1 MQSYLNQLLEDL
13 ANAKSK
19 VPPPKD
25 YALLYP
31 EHPAADPQYDG
42 ELDYIIAWEMG
53 EEYQM
58 SELFE
63 IESSAF
69 PPAEQLTAE
78 QAEALCEA
86 ILDLWAAFNIHAD
99 FPENIP
105 PKLLYKALRNK
116 WEGEPIGYVPEGTM
130 HLEFCH
136 YEPEECPWGME
147 LCACK
152 DLVEEWKNNPVQLTP
167 EQEAHWQ
174 KGNKANGAWI
184 NPDLLDENG
193 NFDPSKLTNIDDDD
207 TPLPF

>member
-1 MQSYLNQLLEDL
+1 MQAYLNHLLEDL

-25 YALLYP
+25 YSLLYP

-42 ELDYIIAWEMG
+42 DLDYIIALEMG
-53 EEYQM
+53 EEYPM

-63 IESSAF
+63 IERSAL
-69 PPAEQLTAE
+69 PPAEQLTDD
-78 QAEALCEA
+78 QAETLCEA
-86 ILDLWAAFNIHAD
+86 ILDLWAAFNICAD

-105 PKLLYKALRNK
+105 PKLLYKVLRNR
-116 WEGEPIGYVPEGTM
+116 WHGQPVSYIPEGTL

-136 YEPEECPWGME
+136 YEPTECPWGME
-147 LCACK
+147 LCTCK
-152 DLVEEWKNNPVQLTP
+152 DIQFEHIPMTEE
-167 EQEAHWQ
+167 EEAYFE
-174 KGNKANGAWI
+174 KGLQPNGRGWV

-193 NFDPSKLTNIDDDD
+193 NFDPSKLANLNDD